1 MNTDKNTALYEKMAA
16 EQDKFRDWLKS
27 QPPEEILKH
36 TYEYTVREDILM
48 AMEELDLPQSRAAAL
63 LASSSPL
70 ADVYKEFSDRE
81 TSYMDVVRDSI
92 EQRAEAALDA
102 QRELPLY
109 RHDAAYAREQGDLD
123 LYRASRRA
131 NIACKEAI
139 EAAISE
145 HYRDNR
151 LDKDAVP
158 QVIEQF
164 GYTRILYVLANTVQ
178 QKEWDERFSPANKA
192 WARTVDIPPNPDGFG
207 GERNL
212 DFVVDSHSGL
222 VDLFLSQARQDYLR
236 LQPLTP
242 EEIRAEAARL
252 LQELRAPGTPNSPH
266 GTHYMARVSPDF
278 LARAGTQAHDQLMTL
293 LPFRSLAITGMKEL
307 PGTYVTI
314 LASEDRSKE
323 LRQRRPSVR
332 RQLKQEARPAEKA
345 RKKRLPEKRRSRAM
359 TTPKRK
365 RDVQLNFRVS
375 PEELAMIEQKMAPAG
390 DKEPGSLPAQDGPG
404 RLCGAPGTA
413 GAEGAGLPDALSRNN
428 LNQLTRRVH
437 ETGAFM
443 TPT

>member
-16 EQDKFRDWLKS
+16 EQDKFRDWLKGQS
-27 QPPEEILKH
+27 SEEILNH
-36 TYEYTVREDILM
+36 AYEYTVREDILM
-48 AMEELDLPQSRAAAL
+48 VMEYLELPDAQASAL
-63 LASSSPL
+63 LASPSPV
-70 ADVYKEFSDRE
+70 ADVYKEFTKRE
-81 TSYMDVVRDSI
+81 TGQLTMLQDII
-92 EQRAEAALDA
+92 EEQAVTALDA

-109 RHDAAYAREQGDLD
+109 RHAAAHAREQGDLD

-164 GYTRILYVLANTVQ
+164 GYTRTLYVLANTVQ
-178 QKEWDERFSPANKA
+178 QKDWDERFSPANKA

-252 LQELRAPGTPNSPH
+252 LQELRAPDTPNSPH

-278 LARAGTQAHDQLMTL
+278 LARAGTQAHDQLMAL
-293 LPFRSLAITGMKEL
+293 LPFRSLAITGMKDL

-332 RQLKQEARPAEKA
+332 RQLKQEPCSAEKKA
-345 RKKRLPEKRRSRAM
+345 PVRKK
-359 TTPKRK
+359 
-365 RDVQLNFRVS
+365 
-375 PEELAMIEQKMAPAG
+375 
-390 DKEPGSLPAQDGPG
+390 KEPE
-404 RLCGAPGTA
+404 R
-413 GAEGAGLPDALSRNN
+413 
-428 LNQLTRRVH
+428 
-437 ETGAFM
+437 
-443 TPT
+443 

>member
-1 MNTDKNTALYEKMAA
+1 MNTNKNTALYEKMAA

-27 QPPEEILKH
+27 QPPEEILNH
-36 TYEYTVREDILM
+36 AYEYTVREDILM

-63 LASSSPL
+63 LASPSPL
-70 ADVYKEFSDRE
+70 ADVYKEFADRE
-81 TSYMDVVRDSI
+81 TSYMDVVRNSI

-109 RHDAAYAREQGDLD
+109 RHDASYAREQGDLD

-139 EAAISE
+139 EASLSE

-164 GYTRILYVLANTVQ
+164 GYTRTLYVLANTVQ
-178 QKEWDERFSPANKA
+178 QKEWDGRFSPANKA
-192 WARTVDIPPNPDGFG
+192 WAKTVDIPPNPDGFG
-207 GERNL
+207 GDRNL
-212 DFVVDSHSGL
+212 DFVVDGHPGL

-242 EEIRAEAARL
+242 EEIHTEAARL
-252 LQELRAPGTPNSPH
+252 LQELRAPDTPNSPH

-278 LARAGTQAHDQLMTL
+278 LARAGTQAHDQLMAL
-293 LPFRSLAITGMKEL
+293 LPFRSMAITGMKDL

-332 RQLKQEARPAEKA
+332 RQLKQEPRSTEKKA
-345 RKKRLPEKRRSRAM
+345 PVHKKQEPER
-359 TTPKRK
+359 
-365 RDVQLNFRVS
+365 
-375 PEELAMIEQKMAPAG
+375 
-390 DKEPGSLPAQDGPG
+390 
-404 RLCGAPGTA
+404 
-413 GAEGAGLPDALSRNN
+413 
-428 LNQLTRRVH
+428 
-437 ETGAFM
+437 
-443 TPT
+443 

>member
-1 MNTDKNTALYEKMAA
+1 MNTDKNTALYEKMAT

-27 QPPEEILKH
+27 QSPAEVLNH
-36 TYEYTVREDILM
+36 AYEYTVREDIVM
-48 AMEELDLPQSRAAAL
+48 AMEELELPEAQAAAL
-63 LASSSPL
+63 LASPSPL
-70 ADVYKEFSDRE
+70 ADVYKEFADRE
-81 TSYMDVVRDSI
+81 TSYMDVIRDSI
-92 EQRAEAALDA
+92 EEQAEAALNA

-139 EAAISE
+139 EASLSE

-151 LDKDAVP
+151 LDRDAVP

-164 GYTRILYVLANTVQ
+164 GYTRTLYVLANTVQ

-242 EEIRAEAARL
+242 EEIHAEAARL
-252 LQELRAPGTPNSPH
+252 LQELRAPDTPNSPH

-278 LARAGTQAHDQLMTL
+278 LARAGTQAHDQLMKM
-293 LPFRSLAITGMKEL
+293 LPFRSLAITGL
-307 PGTYVTI
+307 VDRPGTYVTI

-323 LRQRRPSVR
+323 LRQPRRSVR
-332 RQLKQEARPAEKA
+332 RQLKQEPHPAEKPEKKAPA
-345 RKKRLPEKRRSRAM
+345 RKKQEPER
-359 TTPKRK
+359 
-365 RDVQLNFRVS
+365 
-375 PEELAMIEQKMAPAG
+375 
-390 DKEPGSLPAQDGPG
+390 
-404 RLCGAPGTA
+404 
-413 GAEGAGLPDALSRNN
+413 
-428 LNQLTRRVH
+428 
-437 ETGAFM
+437 
-443 TPT
+443 

>member
-63 LASSSPL
+63 LASPSPL
-70 ADVYKEFSDRE
+70 ADVYKEFADRE
-81 TSYMDVVRDSI
+81 TSYMDVVRNSI

-109 RHDAAYAREQGDLD
+109 RHDASYAREQGDLD
-123 LYRASRRA
+123 LYRSSHCA

-139 EAAISE
+139 EASLSE

-151 LDKDAVP
+151 LDRDAVP

-164 GYTRILYVLANTVQ
+164 GYTRTLYVLANTVQ
-178 QKEWDERFSPANKA
+178 QMEWDGRFSPANKA
-192 WARTVDIPPNPDGFG
+192 WAKTVDIPPNPDDFG
-207 GERNL
+207 GDRNL
-212 DFVVDSHSGL
+212 DFVVDSHPGL

-242 EEIRAEAARL
+242 EEIHTEAARL
-252 LQELRAPGTPNSPH
+252 LQELRAPDTPNSPH

-278 LARAGTQAHDQLMTL
+278 LARAGTQAHDQLMAL
-293 LPFRSLAITGMKEL
+293 LPFRSLAITGMKDL
-307 PGTYVTI
+307 PGIYVTI

-332 RQLKQEARPAEKA
+332 RQLKQEPRSAEKKA
-345 RKKRLPEKRRSRAM
+345 PKMAQLGTKNREAYLRKMALDGYVVRLELPELKEM
-359 TTPKRK
+359 
-365 RDVQLNFRVS
+365 VS
-375 PEELAMIEQKMAPAG
+375 LMRY
-390 DKEPGSLPAQDGPG
+390 S
-404 RLCGAPGTA
+404 
-413 GAEGAGLPDALSRNN
+413 SNN
-428 LNQLTRRVH
+428 LNQLARRVH
-437 ETGAFM
+437 ETGRIYDADLEDISRRQE
-443 TPT
+443 TLWDGVHRILTQLAKLS